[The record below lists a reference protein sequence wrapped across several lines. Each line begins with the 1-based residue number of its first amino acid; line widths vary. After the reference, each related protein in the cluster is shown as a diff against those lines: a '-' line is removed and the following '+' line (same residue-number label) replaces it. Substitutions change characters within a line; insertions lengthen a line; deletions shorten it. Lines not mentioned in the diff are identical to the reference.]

1 MINWKK
7 GLGSLGLIAVLLL
20 SLLTPVS
27 AAVDVPVQYLA
38 LGDSLAAGVTY
49 DKKIADGYADLTA
62 EYLEEQNALG
72 TYSKAFAI
80 PGYKT
85 YNVLADLNTKPNLQE
100 AIKNSNFI
108 TISAGA
114 NDLLSEAEIDR
125 EKGTILLDPSKIPGS
140 LKSISENYN
149 LILQKIKQLNPDA
162 SVYVM
167 GYYFPFPFISEE
179 QKPEL
184 IQLTHTLNKTIEAAA
199 LVNGASFVPVYEK
212 FGDNPRQY
220 VPNPEDIHP
229 NLEGYKLLSEALLD
243 AMMLSQKTAADLPE
257 GHWAAKELNM
267 LLAGKLLQLD
277 EKGNIYPEKAITRAE
292 AALILYNSIPM
303 TTSIPENPGYKDVP
317 ESHPAYMAIAKLTEA
332 GVFTKSENFNPDS
345 PLTRVQMAKVLA
357 SAFGLKGDGV
367 YPSYRDIN
375 SSYWGTPYIDA
386 VTDNKLMIGFSNGN
400 FGLHNSANRAQF
412 AVVMVRAQAL
422 IK

>member
-199 LVNGASFVPVYEK
+199 LSFM
-212 FGDNPRQY
+212 N
-220 VPNPEDIHP
+220 
-229 NLEGYKLLSEALLD
+229 
-243 AMMLSQKTAADLPE
+243 
-257 GHWAAKELNM
+257 
-267 LLAGKLLQLD
+267 
-277 EKGNIYPEKAITRAE
+277 
-292 AALILYNSIPM
+292 
-303 TTSIPENPGYKDVP
+303 
-317 ESHPAYMAIAKLTEA
+317 
-332 GVFTKSENFNPDS
+332 
-345 PLTRVQMAKVLA
+345 
-357 SAFGLKGDGV
+357 
-367 YPSYRDIN
+367 
-375 SSYWGTPYIDA
+375 
-386 VTDNKLMIGFSNGN
+386 
-400 FGLHNSANRAQF
+400 
-412 AVVMVRAQAL
+412 
-422 IK
+422 